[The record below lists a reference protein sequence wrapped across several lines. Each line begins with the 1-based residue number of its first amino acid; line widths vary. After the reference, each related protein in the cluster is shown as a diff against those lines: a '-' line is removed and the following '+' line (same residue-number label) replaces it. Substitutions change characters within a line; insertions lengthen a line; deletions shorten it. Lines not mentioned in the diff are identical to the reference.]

1 MSDLSYSFQKAK
13 EINDMQK
20 EKLKKEVYKDQ
31 EIVNSFVQQIM
42 WGESKSSIIFD
53 SKKDYNLSN
62 NDAECYYAQ
71 ALQHIEEGTAWWK
84 R

>member
-31 EIVNSFVQQIM
+31 EIVNS
-42 WGESKSSIIFD
+42 
-53 SKKDYNLSN
+53 
-62 NDAECYYAQ
+62 
-71 ALQHIEEGTAWWK
+71 
-84 R
+84 